1 MWNSEGVN
9 SGRVRDVRKVVL
21 LLAGMK
27 CLNYSYD
34 PQRKTYGKL
43 VIYLGGKHNINGVS
57 VTCFR
62 EDGLEGTEKT
72 IDENG
77 FKGSI
82 ICPNIDIICGSS
94 TKPFHCLNG
103 SYSDIQECICNAGWT
118 G

>member
-1 MWNSEGVN
+1 MSDLWN
-9 SGRVRDVRKVVL
+9 GRCFE
-21 LLAGMK
+21 ME

-34 PQRKTYGKL
+34 PQRKKYGQL
-43 VIYLGGKHNINGVS
+43 VIYLGGKDNKNGVS

-62 EDGLEGTEKT
+62 EDGLEGAEKM
-72 IDENG
+72 IDESG

-103 SYSDIQECICNAGWT
+103 TYSDENQKCICNAGWK